1 MTVVIRN
8 ATPEDMDQI
17 MAVEE
22 SWPEMARAPRDK
34 FEVRLQKYPQGFF
47 VWEED
52 GRILATITSMPF
64 VYNPAD
70 PKKQF
75 SNWDD
80 VTNKGYLFDIGK
92 PEDYNAIYIVSGI
105 IEKDA
110 RGGDIFER
118 MVTRVVELARE
129 LGYRYVVAGAVIPG
143 YKRYC
148 VKNDAVP
155 ASEYVF
161 MKRGNRLID
170 PLLDMYQKIGFQAP
184 DANHV
189 VREYFPDDASLN
201 YAAIVVHDDKAD

>member
-1 MTVVIRN
+1 MSVTIRN

-34 FEVRLQKYPQGFF
+34 FEARLEKFPQGFF
-47 VWEED
+47 VWEQD

-64 VYNPAD
+64 TYD
-70 PKKQF
+70 PKDAKQF
-75 SNWDD
+75 SNWDK
-80 VTNKGYLFDIGK
+80 VTNKGYLPDIGATG
-92 PEDYNAIYIVSGI
+92 DYNALYIVSGI

-118 MVTRVVELARE
+118 MVTTQVDLARK
-129 LGYRYVVAGAVIPG
+129 LGYGYVVAGAVIPG

-155 ASEYVF
+155 ASQYVF

-170 PLLDMYQKIGFQAP
+170 PLLDMYQKIGFEAP
-184 DANHV
+184 DAEHV

-201 YAAIVVHDDKAD
+201 YAAIVVNKV

>member
-1 MTVVIRN
+1 MSVVIRN
-8 ATPEDMDQI
+8 AKPEDMDQI

-52 GRILATITSMPF
+52 GRILATITAMPF
-64 VYNPAD
+64 TYDPENP
-70 PKKQF
+70 KQF

-80 VTNKGYLFDIGK
+80 VTNKGYLFDIGAAA
-92 PEDYNAIYIVSGI
+92 DYNAIYIVSGI

-118 MVTRVVELARE
+118 MVNAEVELARS
-129 LGYRYVVAGAVIPG
+129 LGYGYVVAGAVIPG

-170 PLLDMYQKIGFQAP
+170 PLLDMYQKIGFEAP
-184 DANHV
+184 DAAHV

-201 YAAIVVHDDKAD
+201 YAAIVVNKL

>member
-1 MTVVIRN
+1 MAVVIRN
-8 ATPEDMDQI
+8 AKPEDMVQI

-34 FEVRLQKYPQGFF
+34 FEARLKKYPQGFF

-52 GRILATITSMPF
+52 GRILATITAMPF
-64 VYNPAD
+64 NYDPAD
-70 PKKQF
+70 AKQF

-80 VTNKGYLFDIGK
+80 VTNKGYLFDIGAPK
-92 PEDYNAIYIVSGI
+92 DYNALYIVSGI
-105 IEKDA
+105 IEKNA

-118 MVTRVVELARE
+118 MVNREVELARA
-129 LGYRYVVAGAVIPG
+129 LGYSYVVAGAVIPG

-170 PLLDMYQKIGFQAP
+170 PLLDMYQKIGFEAP
-184 DANHV
+184 DAAHV

-201 YAAIVVHDDKAD
+201 YAAIVVNKL

>member
-1 MTVVIRN
+1 MAVVIRN
-8 ATPEDMDQI
+8 AKPEDMDQI

-34 FEVRLQKYPQGFF
+34 FEARLEKYPRGFF

-52 GRILATITSMPF
+52 GRIRATITAMPF
-64 VYNPAD
+64 NYDPAD
-70 PKKQF
+70 AKQF

-80 VTNKGYLFDIGK
+80 VTNKGYLFDIGA
-92 PEDYNAIYIVSGI
+92 PEDYNALYIVSGI

-118 MVTRVVELARE
+118 MVNTEVELARS
-129 LGYRYVVAGAVIPG
+129 LGYKYVVAGAVIPG

-170 PLLDMYQKIGFQAP
+170 PLLDMYQKIGFEAP
-184 DANHV
+184 DAAHV

-201 YAAIVVHDDKAD
+201 YAAIVVNRL

>member
-1 MTVVIRN
+1 MGVIIRN
-8 ATPEDMDQI
+8 AKPEDMDQI

-34 FEVRLQKYPQGFF
+34 FETRMKKYPEGFF
-47 VWEED
+47 VWEQD
-52 GRILATITSMPF
+52 GRILATITAMPF
-64 VYNPAD
+64 VYD
-70 PKKQF
+70 PKNAKQF

-80 VTNKGYLFDIGK
+80 VTNKGYLFDIGA
-92 PEDYNAIYIVSGI
+92 PGDYNALYIVSGI

-110 RGGDIFER
+110 RGGDIFEH
-118 MVTRVVELARE
+118 MVMTEVELARK
-129 LGYRYVVAGAVIPG
+129 LGYKYVVAGAVIPG

-155 ASEYVF
+155 AHEYVF
-161 MKRGNRLID
+161 MKRGNRLVD
-170 PLLDMYQKIGFQAP
+170 PLLDMYQKIGFAAP

-201 YAAIVVHDDKAD
+201 YAAIVVHKL

>member
-1 MTVVIRN
+1 MAVVIRN
-8 ATPEDMDQI
+8 AKIEDMDQI

-34 FEVRLQKYPQGFF
+34 FEARLEKYPQGFF

-52 GRILATITSMPF
+52 GRILATITAMPF
-64 VYNPAD
+64 NYD
-70 PKKQF
+70 PENAKQF

-80 VTNKGYLFDIGK
+80 VTNKGYLFDIGA
-92 PEDYNAIYIVSGI
+92 PEDYNALYIVSGI
-105 IEKDA
+105 IDKNA

-118 MVTRVVELARE
+118 MVNAEVDLARS
-129 LGYRYVVAGAVIPG
+129 LGYGYVVAGAVIPG

-184 DANHV
+184 DAAHV

-201 YAAIVVHDDKAD
+201 YAAIVVNKL

>member
-1 MTVVIRN
+1 MAVVIRN
-8 ATPEDMDQI
+8 AKPEDMDQI

-34 FEVRLQKYPQGFF
+34 FEARLEKYPRGFF

-52 GRILATITSMPF
+52 GRIRATITAMPF
-64 VYNPAD
+64 NYDPENP
-70 PKKQF
+70 KQF

-80 VTNKGYLFDIGK
+80 VTNKGYLFDIGA
-92 PEDYNAIYIVSGI
+92 PEDYNALYIVSGI

-118 MVTRVVELARE
+118 MVNTEVELARS
-129 LGYRYVVAGAVIPG
+129 LGYKYVVAGAVIPG

-170 PLLDMYQKIGFQAP
+170 PLLDMYQKIGFEAP
-184 DANHV
+184 DAAHV

-201 YAAIVVHDDKAD
+201 YAAIVVNRL

>member
-1 MTVVIRN
+1 MSVTIRN
-8 ATPEDMDQI
+8 AKPEDMDQI

-34 FEVRLQKYPQGFF
+34 FEARLQKYPQGFF

-64 VYNPAD
+64 TYD
-70 PKKQF
+70 PENAKQF
-75 SNWDD
+75 SNWDK
-80 VTNKGYLFDIGK
+80 VTGDGYLHDIGAQ
-92 PEDYNAIYIVSGI
+92 EDYNGIYIVSGI

-118 MVTRVVELARE
+118 MVNAQVELARS
-129 LGYRYVVAGAVIPG
+129 LGYKYVVAGAVIPG

-155 ASEYVF
+155 ASQYVF
-161 MKRGNRLID
+161 MKRGNRLVD
-170 PLLDMYQKIGFQAP
+170 PLLDMYQKIGFEAP
-184 DANHV
+184 DADHV

-201 YAAIVVHDDKAD
+201 YAAIVVNKL

>member
-1 MTVVIRN
+1 MSVTIRN
-8 ATPEDMDQI
+8 ARPEDMDQI

-34 FEVRLQKYPQGFF
+34 FEARLQKYPQGFF

-64 VYNPAD
+64 TYD
-70 PKKQF
+70 PENAKQF
-75 SNWDD
+75 SNWDK
-80 VTNKGYLFDIGK
+80 VTGDGYLHDIGAQ
-92 PEDYNAIYIVSGI
+92 EDYNGIYIVSGI

-118 MVTRVVELARE
+118 MVNAQVELARS
-129 LGYRYVVAGAVIPG
+129 LGYKYVVAGAVIPG

-155 ASEYVF
+155 ASQYVF
-161 MKRGNRLID
+161 MKRGNRLVD
-170 PLLDMYQKIGFQAP
+170 PLLDMYQKIGFEAP
-184 DANHV
+184 DADHV

-201 YAAIVVHDDKAD
+201 YAAIVVNKL